1 MKKSHETGNSLQQNF
16 HSGIGCLMRILLRY
30 CMQFS
35 RKFPTGTWC
44 PKNFFPLYRDSN
56 EFFASGIWYSLK
68 NFAGNLVSQKYLT
81 CIGRLWDEKFVCKV
95 FLVLFF
101 ASYTILCRKVKRS
114 DRKGATTWS
123 RATKNPL
130 RWHTTSWSHILPGT
144 WGRDC
149 GTPWDTNRKGQ
160 GRQGKLTNVS
170 IERLAKLQRH
180 TSTIQLPA
188 DPPDPRLLLRQEAAA
203 LSAGREGSTV
213 LEPSPL

>member
-101 ASYTILCRKVKRS
+101 ASYTILCRKGKKNFS
-114 DRKGATTWS
+114 YFFLTFLHYSHFFTYFTWIWRKLF
-123 RATKNPL
+123 K
-130 RWHTTSWSHILPGT
+130 
-144 WGRDC
+144 
-149 GTPWDTNRKGQ
+149 KQ
-160 GRQGKLTNVS
+160 M
-170 IERLAKLQRH
+170 
-180 TSTIQLPA
+180 
-188 DPPDPRLLLRQEAAA
+188 RQEVYFA
-203 LSAGREGSTV
+203 
-213 LEPSPL
+213 PYK